1 MLLDLASHKS
11 EKSGKIRKKNEKIII
26 AAAEQ
31 EFALHGYAGA
41 TMHNIAQRA
50 KLPKSNV
57 HYYFKNK
64 LQLYAEV
71 LTSILD
77 LWDSALNELDAD
89 EDPEV
94 CLRHYIA
101 AKMAFSRQYPYA
113 SCVFA
118 KEILSG
124 APRLKDYFE
133 AGYQAW
139 FASKTRVFESW
150 VKQGKMRP
158 LDATHIIFLIWSST
172 QHYADFSVQISAAMG
187 KKRLTKQ
194 DFDEATETLISIIFH
209 GISVNNETKKI

>member
-11 EKSGKIRKKNEKIII
+11 EKPAGKIRKKNEKVIV
-26 AAAEQ
+26 AAAER

-41 TMHNIAQRA
+41 TMNNIALRA
-50 KLPKSNV
+50 KIPKSNV
-57 HYYFKNK
+57 HYYFKSK

-77 LWDSALNELDAD
+77 LWDSALNELDAG
-89 EDPEV
+89 EDPEI
-94 CLRHYIA
+94 CLRRYITT
-101 AKMAFSRQYPYA
+101 KMAFSRKYPYA

-124 APRLKDYFE
+124 APRLKDYF
-133 AGYQAW
+133 ATGYQEW
-139 FASKTRVFESW
+139 FASKTCVFESW
-150 VKQGKMRP
+150 VQQGKMRP

-187 KKRLTKQ
+187 KKSLTKQ
-194 DFDEATETLISIIFH
+194 DFDAANETLISIIFH
-209 GISVNNETKKI
+209 GIGVNTQ